1 VDKYLRE
8 AKEITPS
15 SRKRFQEELD
25 LWMEVTGTPL
35 MQAMVYPLVY
45 ATAERGVRQVVA
57 KLRLTFDLVQ
67 EGLTGYAE
75 REAAFLARVMGETT
89 GRAVVDAVSK
99 GLAEG
104 DLIADLTRRLQ
115 DLPAFSPTRARTVAR
130 TETTRAWNGAQR
142 DAMETYQAS
151 SGRIV
156 EKIWLSARDDR
167 VRDEHVELDGTQIPV
182 DQAFSNGLTE
192 PGEPN
197 CRCTLLYTIT
207 DPLGG
212 RPDR

>member
-1 VDKYLRE
+1 
-8 AKEITPS
+8 
-15 SRKRFQEELD
+15 
-25 LWMEVTGTPL
+25 
-35 MQAMVYPLVY
+35 
-45 ATAERGVRQVVA
+45 
-57 KLRLTFDLVQ
+57 
-67 EGLTGYAE
+67 
-75 REAAFLARVMGETT
+75 
-89 GRAVVDAVSK
+89 
-99 GLAEG
+99 
-104 DLIADLTRRLQ
+104 
-115 DLPAFSPTRARTVAR
+115 
-130 TETTRAWNGAQR
+130 
-142 DAMETYQAS
+142 METYQAS

-182 DQAFSNGLTE
+182 DQAFANGLTE